1 MPLDPVRLLP
11 ACLAALLASAPAAAA
26 PAASSPEQALE
37 AYVGGLRTG
46 QIELLQGLFLPD
58 GQFCTLAA
66 NKTPAVDCQRFAD
79 VIGGWAA
86 RPDPTATGRV
96 LNRHDAAPSMSAITY
111 ELHFG
116 GDRYIDQ
123 LLLYR
128 TPAGWRV
135 VAKTTTVSP
144 ENGAQ

>member
-11 ACLAALLASAPAAAA
+11 ACLAASLAAA
-26 PAASSPEQALE
+26 PATAAPAPSSPEQALQ
-37 AYVGGLRTG
+37 AYVDGLRTG

-58 GQFCTLAA
+58 GQFCALGA

-79 VIGGWAA
+79 VLGSWAA
-86 RPDPTATGRV
+86 QPDPAATGRV
-96 LNRHDAAPSMSAITY
+96 LDRHDGAPSMSAITY
-111 ELHFG
+111 QLHFA
-116 GDRYIDQ
+116 GDRYVDQ